1 LDGEDCFVFCY
12 HVIKLLLFFSMD
24 YWESL
29 LLTNLCCIILC
40 MVQIIIIVWPQISSL
55 FSLQLLGQMVL
66 VETDLFVQRKHFQGA

>member
-1 LDGEDCFVFCY
+1 
-12 HVIKLLLFFSMD
+12 MD